1 MSPSTPR
8 GGEVERRALLDE
20 AFCEA
25 FRKVDEEIVLAE
37 RVRIEQEQRE
47 RKSALQ
53 TSRSAGSTAVVLLL
67 YRTTK
72 CTVGLETDIQPIL
85 KIEKGKKP
93 VKVNHATK
101 STSSA
106 IELSQDVE
114 EANKNNYDDGLTHLL
129 VANVGDCTYLTGE
142 N

>member
-1 MSPSTPR
+1 MPPSTPS

-20 AFCEA
+20 VFCEA

-37 RVRIEQEQRE
+37 RVRIEQEHRE

-53 TSRSAGSTAVVLLL
+53 TSRSAGSTAVVLLI

-72 CTVGLETDIQPIL
+72 CTAALEMDVIPIL
-85 KIEKGKKP
+85 KTEKSKKP
-93 VKVNHATK
+93 VKVSHATK

-106 IELSQDVE
+106 IEVSQDVE
-114 EANKNNYDDGLTHLL
+114 EANKKNYDDGLTHLL
-129 VANVGDCTYLTGE
+129 VANVGDCTYLTGDD
-142 N
+142 